1 MQFCAQK
8 FTKANLMAIKF
19 TANEVQ
25 TWLSANLPTWR
36 LQKSYLVRVYKTRD
50 WRVTLMVAN
59 AIGFLAEA
67 ADHHPELILNYPS
80 VEVHLE
86 THSAG
91 GVTAKDYELARKI
104 EETVLWL
111 PSGGDTLPGPVG
123 KWVGQE

>member
-1 MQFCAQK
+1 METT
-8 FTKANLMAIKF
+8 FTDAAVR
-19 TANEVQ
+19 E
-25 TWLSANLPTWR
+25 WLAVNLPSWR
-36 LQKSYLVRVYKTRD
+36 LQKSYLLRTYKTHH

-91 GVTAKDYELARKI
+91 GITAKDYELARRI
-104 EETVLWL
+104 EETILWL
-111 PSGGDTLPGPVG
+111 PGAQDVLTGPTG
-123 KWVGQE
+123 KWVDRT